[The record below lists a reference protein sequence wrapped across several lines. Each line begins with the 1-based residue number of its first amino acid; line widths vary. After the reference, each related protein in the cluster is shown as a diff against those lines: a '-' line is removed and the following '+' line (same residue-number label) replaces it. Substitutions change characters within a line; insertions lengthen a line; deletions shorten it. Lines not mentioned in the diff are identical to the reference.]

1 MDGTLIK
8 ADKNNKV
15 KKSEVLIQSRY
26 DLNSLP
32 MKFITA
38 IISVLKPS
46 DKTDRRYIFK
56 VRDFI
61 ELINEDYS
69 NLYKYLKEAV
79 KELLQKPLE
88 IQTED
93 GWIMANWISSA
104 EYKEGE
110 GTITFLIDT
119 ALRPYLLDAK
129 ERFLVYSLRNI
140 LPLKSRYSIRMYELL
155 RDWYNQEQRYRKNL
169 IKVEKII
176 ELKWLRETLRLPI
189 SYKYNDFKRFV
200 LRKAQ
205 KELSKHTDI
214 IFEYEEIKTGRKITH
229 IKFKIFD
236 KNVGNNNNDNY
247 TKTNNALIDEKLQ
260 TLLRSLKTKENIK
273 LEYIYDAYM
282 KHGYDYVKRNIDYA
296 NSNAT
301 DNYPAYLT
309 KALKED
315 WATTSKQRNS
325 TLESKEYKE
334 YKQFIGKRVNIQGIE
349 YEVNQESLYN
359 PKTNTAIPI
368 GDVLMNWNY
377 WKPYFSEK

>member
-15 KKSEVLIQSRY
+15 RKSEVLIQSRY

-38 IISVLKPS
+38 IISALKPS

-61 ELINEDYS
+61 ELIDEDYS
-69 NLYKYLKEAV
+69 NLYRYVKEAV

-110 GTITFLIDT
+110 GTITFLIDPV
-119 ALRPYLLDAK
+119 LRPYLLEAK
-129 ERFLVYSLRNI
+129 ERFLIYSLHNI
-140 LPLKSRYSIRMYELL
+140 LPLRSKYSMRMYELL
-155 RDWYNQEQRYRKNL
+155 RDWYNQEQRYRKN
-169 IKVEKII
+169 IVKVEKII
-176 ELKWLRETLRLPI
+176 ELDWLKKTLKLPE
-189 SYKYNDFKRFV
+189 SYKYNDFKRFI
-200 LRKAQ
+200 LKKSQ

-236 KNVGNNNNDNY
+236 NAGNNNNN
-247 TKTNNALIDEKLQ
+247 TKTKGNNALIDEKLQ
-260 TLLRSLKTKENIK
+260 TLLHSLKTKENIK
-273 LEYIYDAYM
+273 LEHIYNAYL
-282 KHGYDYVKRNIDYA
+282 KYGYEYVKRNIDYA
-296 NSNAT
+296 NKHAT
-301 DNYPAYLT
+301 DNYAAYLT
-309 KALKED
+309 KALRED

-325 TLESKEYKE
+325 LFESKEYQE
-334 YKQFIGKRVNIQGIE
+334 YQQFVGQKVNIQGMA
-349 YEVNQESLYN
+349 YEVDQESLYN
-359 PKTNTAIPI
+359 PRTNAAIPV
-368 GDVLMNWNY
+368 GDILKNWNY
-377 WKPYFSEK
+377 WKPYFEK

>member
-15 KKSEVLIQSRY
+15 RKSEVLIQSRY

-38 IISVLKPS
+38 IISALKPS
-46 DKTDRRYIFK
+46 DETDRRYIFK

-69 NLYKYLKEAV
+69 NIYKYVKEAV

-110 GTITFLIDT
+110 GTITFLIDPV
-119 ALRPYLLDAK
+119 LRPYLLEAK
-129 ERFLVYSLRNI
+129 ERFLIYSLHNI
-140 LPLKSRYSIRMYELL
+140 LPLKSKYSMRMYELL
-155 RDWYNQEQRYRKNL
+155 RDWYNQEQRYRKN
-169 IKVEKII
+169 IVKVEKII
-176 ELKWLRETLRLPI
+176 ELEWLRKTLKLPE
-189 SYKYNDFKRFV
+189 SYKYNDFKRFI
-200 LRKAQ
+200 LQKAQ
-205 KELSKHTDI
+205 KELRKHTDI
-214 IFEYEEIKTGRKITH
+214 EFDFEEIKTGRKITH

-236 KNVGNNNNDNY
+236 KNAGNNNNN
-247 TKTNNALIDEKLQ
+247 TKTKSNNTLVDEKLQ
-260 TLLRSLKTKENIK
+260 TLLHSLKTKENIK
-273 LEYIYDAYM
+273 LEYIYDAYL
-282 KHGYDYVKRNIDYA
+282 KYGYEYVKRNIDYA
-296 NSNAT
+296 NKHAT
-301 DNYPAYLT
+301 DNYAAYLT

-325 TLESKEYKE
+325 ILESKEYQE
-334 YKQFIGKRVNIQGIE
+334 YQQFVGKKVNIQGTT
-349 YEVNQESLYN
+349 YEVDQESLYN
-359 PKTNTAIPI
+359 IRTNTAIPI
-368 GDVLMNWNY
+368 GDILKNWNY
-377 WKPYFSEK
+377 WKPYFEK